1 MIQFDKSK
9 ASNENAF
16 WADSSSF
23 PNATVAFVLTSSYSG
38 QSQVV
43 YGTRINKYLTDYG
56 GWVITRVP
64 GASVPSV
71 SGLYEAK
78 IYRVSVGDQATWGN
92 YTFTFGESKDTFGDA
107 AITQIVGDV
116 VSEDLVFISGSDYD
130 PVVDYNYEDQAI
142 FTVYNG

>member
-9 ASNENAF
+9 TNNDNAI
-16 WADSSSF
+16 WADSGSF
-23 PNATVAFVLTSSYSG
+23 PNATVAFVLTSSFSG
-38 QSQVV
+38 QDQIV
-43 YGTRINKYLTDYG
+43 YGTRLTNYLTDYG

-64 GASVPSV
+64 GTAVPSV

-78 IYRVSVGDQATWGN
+78 VFRVSVGEQATWGD
-92 YTFTFGESKDTFGDA
+92 YSFTFGDSPDQWNDA
-107 AITQIVGDV
+107 PVSQIVGDV
-116 VSEDLVFISGSDYD
+116 ISEDLVFVSGSDYD